1 MSEIVEAFV
10 SRAQRA
16 RDVNSRATPGPLLVR
31 GALWVFTVSAV
42 LTAYPSEMVGN
53 VRALPVV
60 ALLSALPA
68 AWPRTRIVSLML
80 FGIVVGWV
88 IATTIYGEDITTP
101 RLVLLATLL
110 YLMHTTAALASVLP
124 YDTVVVG
131 TVLIAWYVRALPVL
145 FGSAIF
151 GVLAVAGADVI
162 VGRSYLIAAVSGVAV
177 VCVASWLL
185 VRASRG

>member
-1 MSEIVEAFV
+1 VNDIVEAFV

-16 RDVNSRATPGPLLVR
+16 KDVNARATPGPLLVR
-31 GALWVFTVSAV
+31 GALWVFTVAAV
-42 LTAYPSEMVGN
+42 FTAYPSGIVWN

-60 ALLSALPA
+60 ALWAAFPA
-68 AWPRTRIVSLML
+68 ALPRTRIVSLAL

-88 IATTIYGEDITTP
+88 IATTAYGEDITAA

-131 TVLIAWYVRALPVL
+131 SVLIAWYVRALPAL
-145 FGSAIF
+145 AGSAVF
-151 GVLAVAGADVI
+151 GVLAVAGAGVI
-162 VGRSYLIAAVSGVAV
+162 VGRSYLIAAISGIAV
-177 VCVASWLL
+177 VCGAAWLL
-185 VRASRG
+185 VRASRS